1 MRSLR
6 WLGLA
11 VFDTNLEKSKAR
23 QKQDKRNQKHPK
35 PLGVVVQF
43 G

>member
-1 MRSLR
+1 MRSLS
-6 WLGLA
+6 WLVRV

-23 QKQDKRNQKHPK
+23 QKQDKINQKHSK
-35 PLGVVVQF
+35 PLGVVVQL